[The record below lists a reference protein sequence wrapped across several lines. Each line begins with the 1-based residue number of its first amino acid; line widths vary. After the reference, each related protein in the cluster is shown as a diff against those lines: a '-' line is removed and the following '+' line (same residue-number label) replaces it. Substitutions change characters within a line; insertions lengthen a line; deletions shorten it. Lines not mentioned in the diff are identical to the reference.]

1 MTVNNYGSIFVK
13 IDRNVLMLNE
23 FFALYAYAFALDNAD
38 WREGS
43 EGDEEKY
50 EMNLMC

>member
-23 FFALYAYAFALDNAD
+23 FFALHTLSLPMLAHSLAAAAD
-38 WREGS
+38 F
-43 EGDEEKY
+43 DTKK
-50 EMNLMC
+50 NTK